1 MKLLTVQNKVLIN
14 SYDREEKKMNK
25 NIGFIGS
32 GNMGGAMIGGIINAS
47 LLPSD
52 KIYVSDI
59 NEASLARMKESYGVN
74 TTTDNAELAKV
85 CDIIVLS
92 VKPFLYPLVIS
103 QIKDVVKEDVIIVVI
118 AAGQSSQAVAELFGK
133 EIKIVKTMPNT
144 PALVGEGMAAISPA
158 KNVSKEETEEIV
170 AIFNSFGKCEIV
182 PEHLMDAVTAVSGSS
197 PAYVYMMIEA
207 MADVAVVEGMPRPQA
222 YKFAAQSVLGSAKMV
237 LETGKHPGEL
247 KDMVCSPGGT
257 TIAAVAKL
265 EETGF
270 RSSIMQGMKAC
281 ADKSREMSK

>member
-1 MKLLTVQNKVLIN
+1 M
-14 SYDREEKKMNK
+14 SKK
-25 NIGFIGS
+25 IGFIGS
-32 GNMGGAMIGGIINAS
+32 GNMGGAMIGGIIKAS
-47 LLPSD
+47 LTA
-52 KIYVSDI
+52 KENIYVSDI
-59 NEASLARMKESYGVN
+59 NEASLNKMKESYGVN
-74 TTTDNAELAKV
+74 TTTDNAELAKE

-92 VKPFLYPLVIS
+92 VKPFLYPVVIN

-118 AAGQSSQAVAELFGK
+118 AAGQSSAAVAELFGK
-133 EIKIVKTMPNT
+133 EIKVVKTMPNT
-144 PALVGEGMAAISPA
+144 PALVVEETEIEETGTEKP
-158 KNVSKEETEEIV
+158 SKEETEEIV

-197 PAYVYMMIEA
+197 PAYVYMLIEA
-207 MADVAVVEGMPRPQA
+207 MADAAVVEGMPRPQA